1 MNKKHLLVASAALA
15 AMVATDGATTA
26 HADEN
31 KANAPVASQA
41 TEGTKTTDSVQT
53 LTSEDAV
60 DATDKSDV
68 EADEEAEAETDAK
81 DDAEKAESETDA
93 KDDAEKTESEA
104 DAKDDAEKTESEAD
118 AKDDAEKTE
127 SEADAKDD
135 AEKTESETEATDEA
149 AKPKVNAPVKEAPK
163 ATQKK
168 STPAKPAQKKSTPAK
183 PVASAKAA
191 DKQDLYDAKYIEI
204 GDRYYELTESI
215 WDMVIEDPYFLEDL
229 SDSELDD
236 FLNTYYYNV
245 IDMYNELL
253 AFIEANGADDDL
265 LEALADMEEYLY
277 DFEDIFDY
285 VFDDYVEEDE
295 NSADQGQG
303 VSINP
308 EAIGATNH
316 NTADTRMAKYHG
328 QANALPETASDQQ
341 NGLAIAGAALL
352 AGLGAL
358 GFAKKRA

>member
-15 AMVATDGATTA
+15 TMVATDGATTA

-41 TEGTKTTDSVQT
+41 TESTKTTDSVQT

-68 EADEEAEAETDAK
+68 EADEEAETDAK
-81 DDAEKAESETDA
+81 DDAEKAESETDT
-93 KDDAEKTESEA
+93 KDDAEKKESET
-104 DAKDDAEKTESEAD
+104 DAKDDAEKKESEKE
-118 AKDDAEKTE
+118 AKDDDT
-127 SEADAKDD
+127 
-135 AEKTESETEATDEA
+135 
-149 AKPKVNAPVKEAPK
+149 KPKADAPVKEAPK

-204 GDRYYELTESI
+204 SDRYYELTDSI
-215 WDMVIEDPYFLEDL
+215 WNMVIEDPYFLEDL

-277 DFEDIFDY
+277 DFEDIF
-285 VFDDYVEEDE
+285 DYVEEDE

>member
-1 MNKKHLLVASAALA
+1 
-15 AMVATDGATTA
+15 
-26 HADEN
+26 
-31 KANAPVASQA
+31 
-41 TEGTKTTDSVQT
+41 
-53 LTSEDAV
+53 
-60 DATDKSDV
+60 
-68 EADEEAEAETDAK
+68 
-81 DDAEKAESETDA
+81 
-93 KDDAEKTESEA
+93 
-104 DAKDDAEKTESEAD
+104 
-118 AKDDAEKTE
+118 
-127 SEADAKDD
+127 
-135 AEKTESETEATDEA
+135 
-149 AKPKVNAPVKEAPK
+149 
-163 ATQKK
+163 
-168 STPAKPAQKKSTPAK
+168 
-183 PVASAKAA
+183 
-191 DKQDLYDAKYIEI
+191 
-204 GDRYYELTESI
+204 
-215 WDMVIEDPYFLEDL
+215 MVIEDPYFLEDL

-265 LEALADMEEYLY
+265 LEALADMEEYID

>member
-26 HADEN
+26 YADEN

-68 EADEEAEAETDAK
+68 EADEEVESETDAK

-118 AKDDAEKTE
+118 AE
-127 SEADAKDD
+127 DD

-149 AKPKVNAPVKEAPK
+149 AKPKADAPVKEAPK
-163 ATQKK
+163 AT
-168 STPAKPAQKKSTPAK
+168 QKKSTPAK

-204 GDRYYELTESI
+204 ADRYYELTESI

-253 AFIEANGADDDL
+253 TFIEANGADDDL
-265 LEALADMEEYLY
+265 LEALADMEEYID